1 MWEIDGE
8 IERWKRDMYGR
19 PKTPA
24 PMMRIESTGSGIE
37 GEGEGVAM
45 LWVQEVLEGGR

>member
-1 MWEIDGE
+1 
-8 IERWKRDMYGR
+8 MYGR

-24 PMMRIESTGSGIE
+24 PMMRIESMGSGIE